1 MRANNR
7 KDDELRQMKITR
19 NFTKFAEGSVLV
31 EFGNTQVICNVSID
45 ENLPDFV
52 KKSNS
57 KEIGSPKGW
66 LSAEY
71 SMLPRATRT
80 RNKREV
86 ALGKQ
91 NSRSQEISRLIGRS
105 LRASLDFVKLGPR
118 QIIVDCDVIQA
129 DGGTRTASISGAF
142 VALYDAITL
151 LIAQKTIE
159 QNPINKFLAAISVGI
174 YQDRPVL
181 DLDYEEDISCNTDMN
196 VVMFEDNT
204 IVEIQGTAERDSFDR
219 KMLDR
224 LLDSAN
230 IGINQIIKYQK
241 SILCR

>member
-7 KDDELRQMKITR
+7 QDNELRQMKITR
-19 NFTKFAEGSVLV
+19 NFTKFAEGSALV
-31 EFGNTQVICNVSID
+31 EFGNTQVICNVTID
-45 ENLPDFV
+45 ENLPDFI
-52 KKSNS
+52 KKSNL
-57 KEIGSPKGW
+57 KDINNPKGW

-80 RNKREV
+80 RNRRESV
-86 ALGKQ
+86 LGKQ

-142 VALYDAITL
+142 VALYDAINL
-151 LIAQKTIE
+151 LLEKKIIQH
-159 QNPINKFLAAISVGI
+159 NPINKFLAAISVGI
-174 YQDRPVL
+174 YNDRPIL

-196 VVMFEDNT
+196 VVMLEDNT
-204 IVEIQGTAERDSFDR
+204 IVEIQGTAEKGSFDR
-219 KMLDR
+219 VMLNS
-224 LLDSAN
+224 LLDFASL
-230 IGINQIIKYQK
+230 GINEIIKYQK
-241 SILCR
+241 SLLYK